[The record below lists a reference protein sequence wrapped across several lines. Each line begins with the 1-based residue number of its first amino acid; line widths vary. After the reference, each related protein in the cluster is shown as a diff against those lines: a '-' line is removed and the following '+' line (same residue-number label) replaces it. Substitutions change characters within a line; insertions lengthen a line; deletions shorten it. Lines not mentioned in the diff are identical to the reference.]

1 MEWREDLCL
10 QASDWTV
17 RVDGRTVLQDVD
29 LALPAQGCVAVLGAS
44 GSGKSTLLRLLS
56 GGMAGS
62 PHVTQTGQ
70 VQYLGRAISPE
81 HAPPLAKLSAPMLL
95 ATAADALLER
105 VRLQFEHTRRQWH
118 DWLCEQLMRLGFPE
132 LRTQLGE
139 RVVSL
144 SPLHQRVV
152 AIARE
157 ALAEPPALL
166 IDDLGKDL
174 DEYDRFLLLDFVR
187 ELSAERGVLA
197 ALGQVRDARRL
208 PGRMVLMANGE
219 VAETG
224 ELQAFLDDP
233 QTESGTEFVN
243 SGLPGEA
250 SQDGRAAVAPGAMP
264 SGGGKPPPPAAAL
277 PEPVPA
283 SMGPRGFYWLLP
295 GQLAGMPLPG
305 LVAALSHDLTALQRC
320 GITQLLSLSQHPPDA
335 HALANAG
342 LKSMHL
348 GGSNKEVPSPAQLRM
363 LVRAMERWID
373 RGQAVAVHCLSGN
386 SRTGVVLAAYL
397 MHRGADIDQAE
408 ALVKAANPTF
418 ALNPAQREVLE
429 QLAMVL

>member
-1 MEWREDLCL
+1 
-10 QASDWTV
+10 
-17 RVDGRTVLQDVD
+17 
-29 LALPAQGCVAVLGAS
+29 
-44 GSGKSTLLRLLS
+44 
-56 GGMAGS
+56 
-62 PHVTQTGQ
+62 
-70 VQYLGRAISPE
+70 
-81 HAPPLAKLSAPMLL
+81 MLL

-105 VRLQFEHTRRQWH
+105 VRLQFEHTRRQWNE
-118 DWLCEQLMRLGFPE
+118 WLCERLMRLGFPE
-132 LRTQLGE
+132 LRTLLGE
-139 RVVSL
+139 HVVSL

-197 ALGQVRDARRL
+197 ALSQVRDARRL

-243 SGLPGEA
+243 SGLPAEA
-250 SQDGRAAVAPGAMP
+250 AQDSRVAIAPIDMAPAA
-264 SGGGKPPPPAAAL
+264 SKPPLIVEVPSPGPAAAL

-305 LVAALSHDLTALQRC
+305 LVAALSHDLAALRRC

-335 HALANAG
+335 QTLTNAG

-363 LVRAMERWID
+363 LVRALERWID
-373 RGQAVAVHCLSGN
+373 RGQGVAVHCLSGN

-408 ALVKAANPTF
+408 ALVKAANPAF

-429 QLAMVL
+429 QLAMAL